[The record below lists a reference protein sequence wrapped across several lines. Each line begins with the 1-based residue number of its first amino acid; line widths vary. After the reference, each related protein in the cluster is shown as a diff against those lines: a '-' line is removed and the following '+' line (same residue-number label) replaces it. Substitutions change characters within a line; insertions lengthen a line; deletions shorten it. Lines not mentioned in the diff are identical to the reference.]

1 MSIIAVSPFYTGR
14 RRVPH
19 GPLTAAPA
27 TTNLLSQK
35 DMPLVIADALSRDE
49 LLAVSER
56 RWEALRS
63 ARPDLAPAVDLQQRL
78 LTIVVEAARA
88 IGASRLPRLSLPPK
102 YLAAKL
108 ARGVPI
114 FAREPIPVPL
124 GLLKTSLL
132 NLSDALSAGG

>member
-1 MSIIAVSPFYTGR
+1 MDNN
-14 RRVPH
+14 
-19 GPLTAAPA
+19 
-27 TTNLLSQK
+27 TNLLSQK
-35 DMPLVIADALSRDE
+35 DMSLVIVDALTPEE
-49 LLAVSER
+49 LRQTSER

-114 FAREPIPVPL
+114 FAGEPIPVPL
-124 GLLKTSLL
+124 GLLHASLL
-132 NLSDALSAGG
+132 RLCDALAEGGAAESAEHIKTAIAKIILRDGGA